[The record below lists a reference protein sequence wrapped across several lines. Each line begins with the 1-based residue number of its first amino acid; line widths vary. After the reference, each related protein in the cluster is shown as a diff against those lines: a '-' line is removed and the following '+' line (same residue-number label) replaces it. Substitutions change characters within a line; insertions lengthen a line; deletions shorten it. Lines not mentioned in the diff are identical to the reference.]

1 MAIQNGRTT
10 APAYVNKLP
19 QGAQYA
25 LVPLLTVGDEVP
37 LLQGTF
43 GSFTTS
49 ATDKFAFTGIP
60 DGLGIYETAT
70 GYYVFVS
77 HELGSSTKSDFS
89 TTVTGQITGARV
101 SLFQFDKNW
110 KVIGGKNLI
119 EKAVDSTGTEL
130 GKITFTTSGA
140 DIVSLTS
147 TIPGFGRFCSSFL
160 AESGFEGGPVFFAP
174 EESDG
179 NSRGWAVTP
188 DSTAQALDG
197 LGRFSKEN
205 VIAASQYRA
214 TNSNK
219 TVLLCTEDTGD
230 GELYMFVGNQTAADP
245 NGFKDGDLYVLK
257 VTDYSGETLIE
268 GVKVGAT
275 WVKVDRSVVYNT
287 QATEDRADDVA
298 KTTGL
303 DLSNWVNASGRSTN
317 FRRLEDIAE
326 DPNNP
331 GTFYFVTTGTNN
343 KVDGTTTTV
352 AAEAENPY
360 GKMYRFSL
368 NAADPTGAISNFELV
383 LTGGPNTGVSY
394 DNIVVDKNGKIAI
407 QEDTTAFGGSVM
419 AAQNRDAQIWS
430 YDIATDTVKSLFEI
444 NQQAAGNAY
453 DIGTGAWETSGI
465 VELPQNSLTGVSG
478 YLFDVQAHGL
488 NNTADPNQPNILNG
502 AHVEGG
508 QLLAAVPQVADK
520 PVVNGRTTDPAYV
533 KVLSGVDYRLNA
545 LLTAGDEV
553 PLLTGSFGAF
563 TASNTEKFAFTGTPD
578 GLGIYETVDSYY
590 VFVNHE
596 FGSTT
601 TTDISSTIPGQITG
615 ARASLFQFDKNWRVI
630 GGKNLI
636 EKVVDSQGQEIS
648 KITITPDGI
657 TQTGNFAFGPFCSS
671 YLATYGFEGGP
682 VYFVPEEFGNG
693 RGWAVATDGTAQALD
708 GFGRFSKE
716 NVIAAS
722 QYRATNSTKTVLLSS
737 EDSGDGE
744 LYMFVGNQTAADP
757 NGFKDGELYVL
768 KVTGYDYETLA
779 EGTKVTATW
788 TKVDRSVIYDTKG
801 TANRADDQPLTNGS
815 ALTTWVNDVTRST
828 NFRRVEDI
836 TEDPNNPGTFYFV
849 TTGNTSTIPG
859 TTTEDNA
866 YGKAYRFSL
875 NAADPT
881 GEISNFELVLTGGAN
896 TGISYDNVVVDNNG
910 KLLLQEDTAGRGGEV
925 VNAQQRNGR
934 IWSYD
939 IATDTVRPLFEIDQN
954 AQGTAFNTSFGNWE
968 TSGIEEITPNSQLG
982 RSSYLFDVQ
991 AGVRNGLDLNQLN
1004 VLNGNHSGGGQLLI
1018 ATPVPNVELLGFS
1031 SLPAD
1036 TFAEGPQS
1044 GNGISANGK
1053 TGPFPGQPIQG
1064 FSAVQ
1069 IGNNN
1074 SFYFQPD
1081 NGYGAK
1087 ENSADYLLRI
1097 YRVDPNFRGTE
1108 NGDGKVKVLDYIQFS
1123 DPDRKI
1129 TNFTIVND
1137 ATAARNLTGADF
1149 DIESFVFDKDG
1160 TIWVG
1165 EEFGPYLLHFDAT
1178 GKLLEAPIATP
1189 DRFKTLDGT
1198 APEVLGHRGAS
1209 GYRPEHTLAAYQLA
1223 IEQGADFVEPDLVV
1237 TKDGVLIARHEPA
1250 LAILNADGSVNT
1262 GNTTTN
1268 VATIAKFADRKK
1280 TVILDGTSVTGW
1292 FAEDFTLA
1300 EIKELRA
1307 IERLSFRDQSFN
1319 GQFEIPTLTE
1329 IINLV
1334 KGVEAS
1340 TGKKIGIYPETK
1352 HPTYSLSEATYVGTT
1367 TKINRNLGQIL
1378 IDTLKANNFTDPSR
1392 IFIQSFEVGNL
1403 KELHDTIMPAAG
1415 VDIPLVQLLD
1425 ASGIDINGNIIED
1438 KPYDFIVS
1446 GDSRTYGDLRTSQ
1459 GLADVA
1465 KYADAIGPWKR
1476 MIVSVKGT
1484 DANGDG
1490 NADDVNGDGTVNDAD
1505 RTTLAPTSLV
1515 LDAHNAGLLVHP
1527 YTFRNEG
1534 RYLAADY
1541 KGDPKLEF
1549 QQFFQLGVDALF
1561 TDFPDTGDTVRDRL
1575 VGDAGYNI
1583 VRSPQNPDVLAGTAV
1598 ANLGRSKGFEGG
1610 AINASKTKLYML
1622 LEGTVQGDAAGALRI
1637 NEFDIASRQY
1647 TSRELFYRL
1656 DDAGNAIGD
1665 ITVINDNEYLVI
1677 ERDNNQGDGAKFK
1690 RIFKI
1695 DLSKADAN
1703 GYVTKEEVVDLLNIK
1718 DPNDI
1723 NGDGKTTFVFPF
1735 VTIESVVVI
1744 DKNTIL
1750 VANDN
1755 NYPFSVGRPP
1765 AVDNN
1770 EQILLRLEK
1779 PLNLV
1784 NRISINDVTVVEGSV
1799 DVNAVVTVT
1808 LSEASN
1814 TVVTVDYATSGGTAT
1829 SGTDFTAAT
1838 GTLTFAAGQT
1848 SKTITIPVRADAIA
1862 EADEKFTIT
1871 LTNPVGAT
1879 IPFVT
1884 STVTI
1889 TDTVTSGVTATL
1901 AAAKTNLILT
1911 GVNNINGTG
1920 NDANNIITGNSRNNR
1935 LTGLAGDDTLI
1946 GGGGNDTLLGGLGDD
1961 TYVVDS
1967 TGDVVTE
1974 VANQGTDLVQS
1985 SVTYTLSDN
1994 VESLTLTGIANINGT
2009 GNSLDNT
2016 ITGNNGNNTLNGGT
2030 GADTLIGGV
2039 GNDIYVVDN
2048 TGDVVTEALNGGTE
2062 LIQSSVTYTLSD
2074 NVENLTLTGTTAI
2087 NGTGNSL
2094 NNTITGNTDN
2104 NILDGG
2110 LGNDILN
2117 GGLGTDTL
2125 IGGLGN
2131 DIYVVDS
2138 TTDTITE
2145 NQGEGTDRIQ
2155 SSDTFTLAT
2164 LSNIENLTLTG
2175 TNVINGTGNSLNNTI
2190 TGNTANNI
2198 LDGGLG
2204 NDTLNGGLGTDTLI
2218 GGLGNDIY
2226 VVDSITDT
2234 ITENQGEGTDGIQS
2248 SVALALATF
2257 SNIENLTLTGTTAIN
2272 GTGND
2277 THNVITGNTANNIL
2291 DGGLGNDTLNG
2302 GLGTDTLIGG
2312 LGNDIYV
2319 VDSITDTITEN
2330 QGEGTDGI
2338 QSSVTFALANFS
2350 NIENLTLTGTTAING
2365 TGNDTH
2371 NVITGN
2377 AANNILD
2384 GGLGNDTLNGGSGN
2398 DSLVGGTGNDTYLFS
2413 ITTSVGTD
2421 IITEAVDGGQDTI
2434 DFTGTTAAIRLN
2446 LGITTTQTLV
2456 ANGSKLTLT
2465 AANAMENVIAGA
2477 GADRIIGNDLDNRLV
2492 GGAGNDALT
2501 GGAGNDALVGGAGN
2515 DTLIGGAGN
2524 DVFSFAGDA
2533 AFTVASQGLDTI
2545 QDFGIGSDQILLSK
2559 SVFASVTS
2567 VIGQGFSVAEEFATV
2582 EDDDLVGTSNG
2593 LIVYSSSS
2601 GSLYY
2606 NENGAAAGF
2615 GAGGEFAILATVP
2628 TLTASNFS
2636 LV

>member
-37 LLQGTF
+37 LLQGAF

-70 GYYVFVS
+70 GYYVFVN
-77 HELGSSTKSDFS
+77 HELGSTTKSDFS

-147 TIPGFGRFCSSFL
+147 TLPGFGRFCSSFL

-174 EESDG
+174 EESDS

-188 DSTAQALDG
+188 DGTAQALDG

-219 TVLLCTEDTGD
+219 TVLISTEDTGD

-257 VTDYSGETLIE
+257 VTDYSNETLAE

-275 WVKVDRSVVYNT
+275 WVKVDRSVVYDT
-287 QATEDRADDVA
+287 KGTENRADDVA
-298 KTTGL
+298 KTTGT
-303 DLSNWVNASGRSTN
+303 DLSNWVNVSGRSTN

-331 GTFYFVTTGTNN
+331 GTFYFVSTGTNN

-407 QEDTTAFGGSVM
+407 QEDTTAFGGNVM

-444 NQQAAGNAY
+444 NQQAAGAAY

-465 VELPQNSLTGVSG
+465 VELPQNGLTGVSG

-508 QLLAAVPQVADK
+508 QLLAAIPQVAEK

-533 KVLSGVDYRLNA
+533 KVLSDVNYRLNA
-545 LLTAGDEV
+545 LLTVGDEV

-578 GLGIYETVDSYY
+578 GLGIYETADSYY

-648 KITITPDGI
+648 NITITPDGI

-693 RGWAVATDGTAQALD
+693 RGWAVATNGTAQALD

-768 KVTGYDYETLA
+768 KVTGYNYETLA

-801 TANRADDQPLTNGS
+801 TADRADDQPLTNGTDLS
-815 ALTTWVNDVTRST
+815 TWVNDVTRST

-836 TEDPNNPGTFYFV
+836 SEDPNNPGTFYFV

-859 TTTEDNA
+859 TTIEDNA

-896 TGISYDNVVVDNNG
+896 TGISYDNVVVDSNG
-910 KLLLQEDTAGRGGEV
+910 KLLLQEDTAGRGGEI
-925 VNAQQRNGR
+925 VNAQQRNDR
-934 IWSYD
+934 VYSYD

-954 AQGTAFNTSFGNWE
+954 AQGTAFNNGFGAWE
-968 TSGIEEITPNSQLG
+968 TSGIVEITPNTQLG

-991 AGVRNGLDLNQLN
+991 AGVRNGLDPNQLN

-1087 ENSADYLLRI
+1087 ENSSDYLLRI
-1097 YRVDPNFRGTE
+1097 YRVDPNFKGTE
-1108 NGDGKVKVLDYIQFS
+1108 NGDGSVKVLDYIQFS

-1129 TNFTIVND
+1129 TNFTIVNEG
-1137 ATAARNLTGADF
+1137 TAARNLTGADF

-1198 APEVLGHRGAS
+1198 APDVLGHRGAS

-1319 GQFEIPTLTE
+1319 GQFEIPTLAE

-1334 KGVEAS
+1334 KDKYVKDS
-1340 TGKKIGIYPETK
+1340 TDKKIGIYPETK

-1476 MIVSVKGT
+1476 MIVSVRGT

-1561 TDFPDTGDTVRDRL
+1561 TDFPNTGDTVRDRL
-1575 VGDAGYNI
+1575 VSDAGYNI

-1598 ANLGRSKGFEGG
+1598 ANLGRSKGFEGS

-1656 DDAGNAIGD
+1656 DDAANAIGD

-1677 ERDNNQGDGAKFK
+1677 ERDNNQGDAAKFK

-1723 NGDGKTTFVFPF
+1723 NGDGITTFKFPF
-1735 VTIESVVVI
+1735 QTIESVVVI

-1808 LSEASN
+1808 LSEASD

-1848 SKTITIPVRADAIA
+1848 SKTITIPVKADLLA

-1901 AAAKTNLILT
+1901 AAAKTNLTLT
-1911 GVNNINGTG
+1911 GVNNIDGTG
-1920 NDANNIITGNSRNNR
+1920 NAANNIITGNSGNNK
-1935 LTGLAGDDTLI
+1935 LTGLAGNDTLI
-1946 GGGGNDTLLGGLGDD
+1946 GGAGNDTLIGGAGND

-1967 TGDVVTE
+1967 GDVVTE
-1974 VANQGTDLVQS
+1974 STNQGTDLVQS
-1985 SVTYTLSDN
+1985 SVTYTLSAN
-1994 VESLTLTGIANINGT
+1994 VENLTLTGIANINGT

-2016 ITGNNGNNTLNGGT
+2016 ITGNNGDNTLNGGT
-2030 GADTLIGGV
+2030 GKDTLIGGV
-2039 GNDIYVVDN
+2039 GNDTYVVDN
-2048 TGDVVTEALNGGTE
+2048 ILDVVTEALNGGTD
-2062 LIQSSVTYTLSD
+2062 LVQSSVIYTLSA
-2074 NVENLTLTGTTAI
+2074 NVENLTLTGTANI

-2094 NNTITGNTDN
+2094 NNTITGNSGN
-2104 NILDGG
+2104 N
-2110 LGNDILN
+2110 ILN
-2117 GGLGTDTL
+2117 GGTGADTL
-2125 IGGLGN
+2125 IGGAGNDTYVVDNTGDVITEAENQGIDLIQSSVTYTLGNHVENLTLAVGNTAINGTGNGLNNTITGNSGNNTLDGGAGTDTLTGGAGN
-2131 DIYVVDS
+2131 DIYIVDS
-2138 TTDTITE
+2138 TTDTITDSA
-2145 NQGEGTDRIQ
+2145 GTDTIQ
-2155 SSDTFTLAT
+2155 SGVDLSLVVYAT
-2164 LSNIENLTLTG
+2164 IENLNLTG
-2175 TNVINGTGNSLNNTI
+2175 AALIGTGNGLNNTI
-2190 TGNTANNI
+2190 TGNSGNNT
-2198 LDGGLG
+2198 LNGGAGNDTLLGDAG
-2204 NDTLNGGLGTDTLI
+2204 NDTLNGGG
-2218 GGLGNDIY
+2218 
-2226 VVDSITDT
+2226 
-2234 ITENQGEGTDGIQS
+2234 
-2248 SVALALATF
+2248 
-2257 SNIENLTLTGTTAIN
+2257 
-2272 GTGND
+2272 GND
-2277 THNVITGNTANNIL
+2277 T
-2291 DGGLGNDTLNG
+2291 
-2302 GLGTDTLIGG
+2302 
-2312 LGNDIYV
+2312 
-2319 VDSITDTITEN
+2319 
-2330 QGEGTDGI
+2330 
-2338 QSSVTFALANFS
+2338 
-2350 NIENLTLTGTTAING
+2350 
-2365 TGNDTH
+2365 
-2371 NVITGN
+2371 
-2377 AANNILD
+2377 
-2384 GGLGNDTLNGGSGN
+2384 
-2398 DSLVGGTGNDTYLFS
+2398 LVGGTGNDTYLFDLT
-2413 ITTSVGTD
+2413 TTSLGADT
-2421 IITEAVDGGQDTI
+2421 ITEAVGGGQDTI

-2446 LGITTTQTLV
+2446 LGITTAQTLV

-2465 AANAMENVIAGA
+2465 AANAIENVIAGA

-2492 GGAGNDALT
+2492 GGAGNDALF
-2501 GGAGNDALVGGAGN
+2501 GGAGNDTLVGGAGN
-2515 DTLIGGAGN
+2515 DILTGGTGN
-2524 DVFSFAGDA
+2524 DFFGFEGNA

-2545 QDFGIGSDQILLSK
+2545 QDFTPGNDQISLSK

-2567 VIGQGFSVAEEFATV
+2567 VVGQGFSVASEFAVV
-2582 EDDDLVGTSNG
+2582 EDDDLAGTSNG
-2593 LIVYSSSS
+2593 LIIYSSSS

-2606 NENGAAAGF
+2606 NQNGAAAGF
-2615 GAGGEFAILATVP
+2615 GTGGEFAILVTAP

>member
-10 APAYVNKLP
+10 APSYVNKLP

-37 LLQGTF
+37 LLQGAF

-49 ATDKFAFTGIP
+49 TTEKYAFTGIP
-60 DGLGIYETAT
+60 DGLGIYETTT
-70 GYYVFVS
+70 GYYVFVN
-77 HELGSSTKSDFS
+77 HELGNTTKSDFS

-130 GKITFTTSGA
+130 GKITFTTNGS

-160 AESGFEGGPVFFAP
+160 AESGFEGGPIFFAP

-188 DSTAQALDG
+188 DGTAQALDG

-205 VIAASQYRA
+205 VVAASQYRA

-257 VTDYSGETLIE
+257 VTDHSGETLAE

-275 WVKVDRSVVYNT
+275 WVKVDRSVVYDT
-287 QATEDRADDVA
+287 KGTEDRADDVA
-298 KTTGL
+298 KTTGT
-303 DLSNWVNASGRSTN
+303 DLSTWVNTSGRSTN

-326 DPNNP
+326 DPKNP
-331 GTFYFVTTGTNN
+331 GTFYFVSTGTNN

-383 LTGGPNTGVSY
+383 LNGGANTGVSY
-394 DNIVVDKNGKIAI
+394 DNIVIDKNGKIAI
-407 QEDTTAFGGSVM
+407 QEDTTAFGGNVM

-444 NQQAAGNAY
+444 NQQAAGTAY

-465 VELPQNSLTGVSG
+465 VELPQNGLTGVSG

-508 QLLAAVPQVADK
+508 QLLAAIPQVAEK

-533 KVLSGVDYRLNA
+533 KVLNGVDYRINA
-545 LLTAGDEV
+545 LLTVGDEV

-563 TASNTEKFAFTGTPD
+563 TASNTEKFAFTGIPD

-596 FGSTT
+596 LGSTT
-601 TTDISSTIPGQITG
+601 KTDISSTIPGQITG

-657 TQTGNFAFGPFCSS
+657 TQTGNFAFGRFCSS

-716 NVIAAS
+716 NVIATS
-722 QYRATNSTKTVLLSS
+722 QYRATNSTKTVLLSL
-737 EDSGDGE
+737 EDTGDGE

-779 EGTKVTATW
+779 EGTKVKATW

-801 TANRADDQPLTNGS
+801 TADRADDQPLTDGA
-815 ALTTWVNDVTRST
+815 ALSTWVNDVTRST
-828 NFRRVEDI
+828 NFRRLEDI
-836 TEDPNNPGTFYFV
+836 SEDPNNPGTFYFV
-849 TTGNTSTIPG
+849 TTGNTDKVPG

-881 GEISNFELVLTGGAN
+881 GEISDFELVLTGGAN
-896 TGISYDNVVVDNNG
+896 TGISYDNIVVDKNG
-910 KLLLQEDTAGRGGEV
+910 KLLLQEDTAGRGGEI

-939 IATDTVRPLFEIDQN
+939 IATDTVKPLFEIDQN

-968 TSGIEEITPNSQLG
+968 TSGIEETTPNSQLG

-991 AGVRNGLDLNQLN
+991 ATISNGLDPNQLN
-1004 VLNGNHSGGGQLLI
+1004 VLNGNHSNGGQLLI
-1018 ATPVPNVELLGFS
+1018 ATPVPNVELVGFS
-1031 SLPAD
+1031 VLPAD
-1036 TFAEGPQS
+1036 TFAPGPNS

-1053 TGPFPGQPIQG
+1053 TGPFPGQPVQG

-1069 IGNNN
+1069 FANSN

-1087 ENSADYLLRI
+1087 NNSSDYLLRI
-1097 YRVDPNFRGTE
+1097 YRVDPSFKGAE
-1108 NGDGKVKVLDYIQFS
+1108 NGDGSVKILDYIQFS
-1123 DPDRKI
+1123 DPNKKVPFTI
-1129 TNFTIVND
+1129 TNEGTSD
-1137 ATAARNLTGADF
+1137 RLLTGADF
-1149 DIESFVFDKDG
+1149 DVESFVIDKDG
-1160 TIWVG
+1160 SIWVG

-1198 APEVLGHRGAS
+1198 APDVLGHRGAS

-1223 IEQGADFVEPDLVV
+1223 IDKGADFIEPDLVV

-1250 LAILNADGSVNT
+1250 LAILNTDGTVNT

-1280 TVILDGTSVTGW
+1280 TVVLDGTSVTGW

-1300 EIKELRA
+1300 EIKELKA

-1329 IINLV
+1329 IITLV

-1392 IFIQSFEVGNL
+1392 IFIQSFEVSNL
-1403 KELHDTIMPAAG
+1403 KELNDTIMPAAG
-1415 VDIPLVQLLD
+1415 VNIPLVQLLD
-1425 ASGIDINGNIIED
+1425 AKDIDINGKIIESQ
-1438 KPYDFIVS
+1438 PYDFKVS
-1446 GDSRTYGDLRTSQ
+1446 NNTLTYGDLRTSE
-1459 GLADVA
+1459 GLANVA

-1484 DANGDG
+1484 DANSDG
-1490 NADDVNGDGTVNDAD
+1490 KADDVNGDGKVNDAD
-1505 RTTLAPTSLV
+1505 KTTLAPSTLV
-1515 LDAHNAGLLVHP
+1515 QDAHKAGLLVHP

-1534 RYLAADY
+1534 QYLAADY

-1561 TDFPDTGDTVRDRL
+1561 TDFPDTGDTVRDKL
-1575 VGDAGYNI
+1575 VSDPLYNI

-1598 ANLGRSKGFEGG
+1598 ANLGGSKGFEGG

-1637 NEFDIASRQY
+1637 NEFDIATRKY
-1647 TSRELFYRL
+1647 TDKKLYYKLEST
-1656 DDAGNAIGD
+1656 ANSIGD

-1677 ERDNNQGDGAKFK
+1677 ERDNNQGSAALFK
-1690 RIFKI
+1690 RIYKV
-1695 DLSKADAN
+1695 DLSKADTN

-1718 DPNDI
+1718 DPNDL

-1735 VTIESVVVI
+1735 QTIESVLVL

-1755 NYPFSVGRPP
+1755 NYPFSVGRTG
-1765 AVDNN
+1765 VDNN
-1770 EQILLRLEK
+1770 EQILLKLEK
-1779 PLNLV
+1779 PLNLAPGLGQPQAEVVKSGTTGSDNITILSSQTLFTGDGADIVESSAPKATINAGNGDDFVTVSSDSSVFTGEGNDTV
-1784 NRISINDVTVVEGSV
+1784 NIGASGPAGNTNVDGGNGNDTINVVQSSTSNNVFGAAGDDNLQVVEGSGQFLFGGSGK
-1799 DVNAVVTVT
+1799 DT
-1808 LSEASN
+1808 LRSSGNNNRLYGGSGDDTLYAN
-1814 TVVTVDYATSGGTAT
+1814 INDYLSGGD
-1829 SGTDFTAAT
+1829 GDDV
-1838 GTLTFAAGQT
+1838 LFAGAG
-1848 SKTITIPVRADAIA
+1848 
-1862 EADEKFTIT
+1862 
-1871 LTNPVGAT
+1871 G
-1879 IPFVT
+1879 
-1884 STVTI
+1884 
-1889 TDTVTSGVTATL
+1889 G
-1901 AAAKTNLILT
+1901 
-1911 GVNNINGTG
+1911 
-1920 NDANNIITGNSRNNR
+1920 NR
-1935 LTGLAGDDTLI
+1935 LTGGIGIDKFYIANATLPTTKNIVTDFTLGTDVIVIGGISTATQFTNLTLSQVGGDTLI
-1946 GGGGNDTLLGGLGDD
+1946 KVGNTELASLLGI
-1961 TYVVDS
+1961 TSS
-1967 TGDVVTE
+1967 T
-1974 VANQGTDLVQS
+1974 L
-1985 SVTYTLSDN
+1985 
-1994 VESLTLTGIANINGT
+1994 
-2009 GNSLDNT
+2009 
-2016 ITGNNGNNTLNGGT
+2016 
-2030 GADTLIGGV
+2030 
-2039 GNDIYVVDN
+2039 
-2048 TGDVVTEALNGGTE
+2048 
-2062 LIQSSVTYTLSD
+2062 
-2074 NVENLTLTGTTAI
+2074 
-2087 NGTGNSL
+2087 
-2094 NNTITGNTDN
+2094 
-2104 NILDGG
+2104 
-2110 LGNDILN
+2110 
-2117 GGLGTDTL
+2117 
-2125 IGGLGN
+2125 
-2131 DIYVVDS
+2131 
-2138 TTDTITE
+2138 
-2145 NQGEGTDRIQ
+2145 
-2155 SSDTFTLAT
+2155 
-2164 LSNIENLTLTG
+2164 
-2175 TNVINGTGNSLNNTI
+2175 
-2190 TGNTANNI
+2190 TANN
-2198 LDGGLG
+2198 
-2204 NDTLNGGLGTDTLI
+2204 
-2218 GGLGNDIY
+2218 
-2226 VVDSITDT
+2226 
-2234 ITENQGEGTDGIQS
+2234 
-2248 SVALALATF
+2248 F
-2257 SNIENLTLTGTTAIN
+2257 
-2272 GTGND
+2272 
-2277 THNVITGNTANNIL
+2277 
-2291 DGGLGNDTLNG
+2291 
-2302 GLGTDTLIGG
+2302 
-2312 LGNDIYV
+2312 
-2319 VDSITDTITEN
+2319 
-2330 QGEGTDGI
+2330 
-2338 QSSVTFALANFS
+2338 TFA
-2350 NIENLTLTGTTAING
+2350 
-2365 TGNDTH
+2365 
-2371 NVITGN
+2371 
-2377 AANNILD
+2377 
-2384 GGLGNDTLNGGSGN
+2384 
-2398 DSLVGGTGNDTYLFS
+2398 
-2413 ITTSVGTD
+2413 
-2421 IITEAVDGGQDTI
+2421 
-2434 DFTGTTAAIRLN
+2434 
-2446 LGITTTQTLV
+2446 
-2456 ANGSKLTLT
+2456 
-2465 AANAMENVIAGA
+2465 
-2477 GADRIIGNDLDNRLV
+2477 
-2492 GGAGNDALT
+2492 
-2501 GGAGNDALVGGAGN
+2501 
-2515 DTLIGGAGN
+2515 
-2524 DVFSFAGDA
+2524 
-2533 AFTVASQGLDTI
+2533 
-2545 QDFGIGSDQILLSK
+2545 
-2559 SVFASVTS
+2559 
-2567 VIGQGFSVAEEFATV
+2567 
-2582 EDDDLVGTSNG
+2582 
-2593 LIVYSSSS
+2593 
-2601 GSLYY
+2601 
-2606 NENGAAAGF
+2606 
-2615 GAGGEFAILATVP
+2615 
-2628 TLTASNFS
+2628 
-2636 LV
+2636 

>member
-37 LLQGTF
+37 LLQGAF

-77 HELGSSTKSDFS
+77 HELGSTTKSDFS

-188 DSTAQALDG
+188 DGTAQALDG

-219 TVLLCTEDTGD
+219 TVLLSTEDTGD

-453 DIGTGAWETSGI
+453 DIGTGAWESSGI

-533 KVLSGVDYRLNA
+533 KVLSDVNYRLNA

-716 NVIAAS
+716 NVIATS

-779 EGTKVTATW
+779 EGTKVKATW
-788 TKVDRSVIYDTKG
+788 TRVDRSVIYDTKG
-801 TANRADDQPLTNGS
+801 TADRADDQPWTSGTDLTN
-815 ALTTWVNDVTRST
+815 WVNDVTRST

-859 TTTEDNA
+859 TTIEDNA

-881 GEISNFELVLTGGAN
+881 GEISDFELVLTGGAN
-896 TGISYDNVVVDNNG
+896 TGISYDNIVVDSNG

-925 VNAQQRNGR
+925 VNAQQRNDR
-934 IWSYD
+934 VYSYD

-954 AQGTAFNTSFGNWE
+954 AQGTAFNNGFGTWE
-968 TSGIEEITPNSQLG
+968 TSGIVETTPNSQLG

-991 AGVRNGLDLNQLN
+991 AGVRNGLDPNQLN
-1004 VLNGNHSGGGQLLI
+1004 VLNGNHSNGGQLLI

-1031 SLPAD
+1031 ALPAD
-1036 TFAEGPQS
+1036 SFAEGPQS

-1097 YRVDPNFRGTE
+1097 YRVDPNFKGTE
-1108 NGDGKVKVLDYIQFS
+1108 NGDGSVKVLDYIQFS

-1198 APEVLGHRGAS
+1198 APDVLGHRGAS

-1415 VDIPLVQLLD
+1415 VNIPLVQLLD

-1446 GDSRTYGDLRTSQ
+1446 GDSRTYGDLRSSQ

-1476 MIVSVKGT
+1476 MIVSVRGT

-1541 KGDPKLEF
+1541 KGDPRLEF

-1598 ANLGRSKGFEGG
+1598 ANLGRSKGFEGS

-1656 DDAGNAIGD
+1656 DDAANAIGD

-1677 ERDNNQGDGAKFK
+1677 ERDNNQGDAAKFK

-1695 DLSKADAN
+1695 DLSRADAN

-1723 NGDGKTTFVFPF
+1723 NGDGKTTFTFPF

-1814 TVVTVDYATSGGTAT
+1814 TVVTVEYATSGGTAT

-1889 TDTVTSGVTATL
+1889 TDTVTSGFTATL

-1985 SVTYTLSDN
+1985 FVTYTLSDN

-2062 LIQSSVTYTLSD
+2062 LIQSFVTYTLSD
-2074 NVENLTLTGTTAI
+2074 NVENLTLTGTTA
-2087 NGTGNSL
+2087 
-2094 NNTITGNTDN
+2094 
-2104 NILDGG
+2104 
-2110 LGNDILN
+2110 
-2117 GGLGTDTL
+2117 
-2125 IGGLGN
+2125 
-2131 DIYVVDS
+2131 
-2138 TTDTITE
+2138 
-2145 NQGEGTDRIQ
+2145 
-2155 SSDTFTLAT
+2155 
-2164 LSNIENLTLTG
+2164 
-2175 TNVINGTGNSLNNTI
+2175 INGTGNSLNNTI

-2204 NDTLNGGLGTDTLI
+2204 NDTLNGGLGTDT
-2218 GGLGNDIY
+2218 
-2226 VVDSITDT
+2226 
-2234 ITENQGEGTDGIQS
+2234 
-2248 SVALALATF
+2248 
-2257 SNIENLTLTGTTAIN
+2257 
-2272 GTGND
+2272 
-2277 THNVITGNTANNIL
+2277 
-2291 DGGLGNDTLNG
+2291 
-2302 GLGTDTLIGG
+2302 
-2312 LGNDIYV
+2312 
-2319 VDSITDTITEN
+2319 
-2330 QGEGTDGI
+2330 
-2338 QSSVTFALANFS
+2338 
-2350 NIENLTLTGTTAING
+2350 
-2365 TGNDTH
+2365 
-2371 NVITGN
+2371 
-2377 AANNILD
+2377 
-2384 GGLGNDTLNGGSGN
+2384 
-2398 DSLVGGTGNDTYLFS
+2398 
-2413 ITTSVGTD
+2413 
-2421 IITEAVDGGQDTI
+2421 
-2434 DFTGTTAAIRLN
+2434 
-2446 LGITTTQTLV
+2446 
-2456 ANGSKLTLT
+2456 
-2465 AANAMENVIAGA
+2465 
-2477 GADRIIGNDLDNRLV
+2477 
-2492 GGAGNDALT
+2492 
-2501 GGAGNDALVGGAGN
+2501 
-2515 DTLIGGAGN
+2515 
-2524 DVFSFAGDA
+2524 
-2533 AFTVASQGLDTI
+2533 
-2545 QDFGIGSDQILLSK
+2545 
-2559 SVFASVTS
+2559 
-2567 VIGQGFSVAEEFATV
+2567 
-2582 EDDDLVGTSNG
+2582 
-2593 LIVYSSSS
+2593 
-2601 GSLYY
+2601 
-2606 NENGAAAGF
+2606 
-2615 GAGGEFAILATVP
+2615 
-2628 TLTASNFS
+2628 
-2636 LV
+2636 